1 ASTQK
6 IQYAQLAPTGGK
18 AAYVQDNDLYWV
30 DLSTGKET
38 PVTTD
43 GEYNKIINGASDWVY
58 EEEFGFAKA
67 WYWSPDAQ
75 KIAFYRFDESEVRE
89 YFLTD
94 WGDLYPG
101 LTRFKYPKAGER
113 NSTVKIGV
121 YNLVEDKTVWIDI
134 HAENDQY
141 IPRINWTED
150 PNLLAIRRMNRHQD
164 KRELLLANATTG
176 DTEIIKTETSDAWID
191 VHDDLQFLDN
201 GKQFITTSEESGYNH
216 IYLYNIE
223 GELVRQV
230 THGDWEVTNYLG
242 YKRAEN
248 RIYYV
253 STQNSPLERHL
264 YSIKLD
270 GSDKKKLTTTPGWHS
285 INMSNDLKYYIDD
298 YSAPGKPPQ
307 YTLHNNDGE
316 ELRILEDNKELQ
328 DTMKTY
334 ALPSKEFIKI
344 ELPQATLNAYIM
356 KPHDFVASKQYP
368 VLFYVY
374 GGPDSQNVKK
384 KFASGQSPMWHRYLA
399 EQGYIVVS
407 VDNRGTG
414 ARGRDFE
421 KQVYKKLGQY
431 EVKDHI
437 DAAKYLIDRYDFID
451 EERIGIWGWS
461 YGGYMSSLVLAKGG
475 DVFNTAIAVAPVTSW
490 RFYDTIYTERFMQ
503 TPSENPEGYKKGAP
517 LTYANQMSGN
527 YLLIHGTSDDNV
539 HFQNS
544 VAMIN
549 QLVASNFQ
557 FQTMYYPDRNHGI
570 YGGNTRK
577 H

>member
-1 ASTQK
+1 MKKLLLLLLLAAWIVEPIQAQKKELQFQQLFDDTFSPNGIHNVNWMRDGQYYTSLKRVKGDIEVRKYDILSGDYEVLVTSSDLQVPGRERPIIIQDYQFSADESKLLIKTDMEQIWRRSTREHYFVYNFKTEETKKLSASTQK
-6 IQYAQLAPTGGK
+6 KQYAQLAPTGGK

-67 WYWSPDAQ
+67 WYWSPDGQ

-334 ALPSKEFIKI
+334 ALPSKEFI
-344 ELPQATLNAYIM
+344 
-356 KPHDFVASKQYP
+356 
-368 VLFYVY
+368 
-374 GGPDSQNVKK
+374 
-384 KFASGQSPMWHRYLA
+384 
-399 EQGYIVVS
+399 
-407 VDNRGTG
+407 
-414 ARGRDFE
+414 
-421 KQVYKKLGQY
+421 
-431 EVKDHI
+431 
-437 DAAKYLIDRYDFID
+437 
-451 EERIGIWGWS
+451 
-461 YGGYMSSLVLAKGG
+461 
-475 DVFNTAIAVAPVTSW
+475 
-490 RFYDTIYTERFMQ
+490 
-503 TPSENPEGYKKGAP
+503 
-517 LTYANQMSGN
+517 
-527 YLLIHGTSDDNV
+527 
-539 HFQNS
+539 
-544 VAMIN
+544 
-549 QLVASNFQ
+549 
-557 FQTMYYPDRNHGI
+557 
-570 YGGNTRK
+570 
-577 H
+577 

>member
-1 ASTQK
+1 
-6 IQYAQLAPTGGK
+6 
-18 AAYVQDNDLYWV
+18 
-30 DLSTGKET
+30 
-38 PVTTD
+38 
-43 GEYNKIINGASDWVY
+43 
-58 EEEFGFAKA
+58 
-67 WYWSPDAQ
+67 
-75 KIAFYRFDESEVRE
+75 
-89 YFLTD
+89 
-94 WGDLYPG
+94 
-101 LTRFKYPKAGER
+101 
-113 NSTVKIGV
+113 
-121 YNLVEDKTVWIDI
+121 
-134 HAENDQY
+134 
-141 IPRINWTED
+141 
-150 PNLLAIRRMNRHQD
+150 
-164 KRELLLANATTG
+164 
-176 DTEIIKTETSDAWID
+176 
-191 VHDDLQFLDN
+191 
-201 GKQFITTSEESGYNH
+201 
-216 IYLYNIE
+216 
-223 GELVRQV
+223 
-230 THGDWEVTNYLG
+230 
-242 YKRAEN
+242 
-248 RIYYV
+248 
-253 STQNSPLERHL
+253 
-264 YSIKLD
+264 
-270 GSDKKKLTTTPGWHS
+270 
-285 INMSNDLKYYIDD
+285 
-298 YSAPGKPPQ
+298 
-307 YTLHNNDGE
+307 
-316 ELRILEDNKELQ
+316 
-328 DTMKTY
+328 
-334 ALPSKEFIKI
+334 
-344 ELPQATLNAYIM
+344 
-356 KPHDFVASKQYP
+356 
-368 VLFYVY
+368 
-374 GGPDSQNVKK
+374 
-384 KFASGQSPMWHRYLA
+384 MWHRYLA

-577 H
+577 HLYSMMNRYILNNL